1 MNHAVPCVLIVDD
14 TPAARKTLESLL
26 KTEGYRLEFASSGV
40 EALKAAARLKPDLI
54 LLDVM
59 MPEMD
64 GYEVCRQLRVA
75 PEISQVPIIMV
86 TALDDRASRLR
97 GLEAGA
103 DDFLAKPIDWA
114 ELRARTRTIIRLNR
128 YRLLYAQR
136 SRYELLI
143 RLSPD
148 GIVMVSA
155 AGRIL
160 LTNEAAEALLIPGG
174 EGTDICGSSLQGFLL
189 ESESARFF
197 EAFVRVI
204 SGQAPLERLE
214 TWLQREGDTPPV
226 AVEISLGRHEWE
238 ELPAVQCL
246 IRDITGR
253 KEAELERSRLY
264 RELTDAYDVTIET
277 LALALELRGRDMGG
291 HGRRVADMTVKV
303 ARGMGIDEDEII
315 NIRRGAFLH
324 DIGKIAIPDSILHKP
339 GPLSAEEW
347 TVMRRHPEVACELL
361 SQISFLRPAVVI
373 PGFHHEKWDGS
384 GYPRGLRGE
393 DIPLPARIFAV
404 VDVWD
409 ALSSERVYEP
419 AWPVERVVAYCRD
432 HSGSHF
438 DPRVVDAFL
447 EVLKKESSASTV

>member
-1 MNHAVPCVLIVDD
+1 MTHAVPCVLIVDD

-26 KTEGYRLEFASSGV
+26 KTEGYRLAFASSGV
-40 EALKAAARLKPDLI
+40 EALEVVAQLKPDLI

-64 GYEVCRQLRVA
+64 GYEVCRRLRSA
-75 PEISQVPIIMV
+75 PESSQVPIIMV

-103 DDFLAKPIDWA
+103 DDFLTKPIDWA

-160 LTNEAAEALLIPGG
+160 LTNEAAEVLLIPAG
-174 EGTDICGSSLQGFLL
+174 EGTLSGAPLQGFLL
-189 ESESARFF
+189 EAESARFF
-197 EAFVRVI
+197 DAFVRVI
-204 SGQAPLERLE
+204 SGQSPLERLE
-214 TWLQREGDTPPV
+214 TWLQGRGDAPPV
-226 AVEISLGRHEWE
+226 PVEISLGRHEWE

-253 KEAELERSRLY
+253 KEAELERSRLF
-264 RELTDAYDVTIET
+264 REVTDAYDVTIET

-291 HGRRVADMTVKV
+291 HGRRVAEMTVKV
-303 ARGMGIDEDEII
+303 ARGMGVDEDEIV

-347 TVMRRHPEVACELL
+347 TIMRRHPDVACDLL
-361 SQISFLRPAVVI
+361 SQISFLRPATVI
-373 PGFHHEKWDGS
+373 PCFHHEKWDGS

-393 DIPLPARIFAV
+393 EIPLPARIFSV

-419 AWPVERVVAYCRD
+419 AWPEERVIAYCRD

-438 DPRVVDAFL
+438 DPRVVTLFL
-447 EVLKKESSASTV
+447 DILEKESSTLTV